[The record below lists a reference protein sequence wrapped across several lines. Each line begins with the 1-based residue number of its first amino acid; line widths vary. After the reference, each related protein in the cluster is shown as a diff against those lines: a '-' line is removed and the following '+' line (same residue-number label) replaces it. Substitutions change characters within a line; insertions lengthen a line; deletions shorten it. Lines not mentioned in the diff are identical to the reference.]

1 MEVPQY
7 DDYIIDCETL
17 SNKPNATVIDF
28 ALVVFREDIM
38 NPPSFRDLIK
48 SGIKV
53 KFDLK
58 SQKNRHKMK
67 STIDWWKKQSDE
79 AKANLKPSA
88 SDVSVKDGMH
98 TLLEFLNAPFHK
110 INYWKSLAWCRG
122 NSFDFPIFE
131 DILSEYHGKDDTVFE
146 QPVNFSRQ
154 RDIRTAIEQNLG
166 TRHQT
171 TCPLPKGT
179 LDGFI
184 AHDSIH
190 DACRDILMLIYSK
203 RYAYGIEDM
212 PTGDNVD
219 LHSITKK

>member
-1 MEVPQY
+1 MEVSQF
-7 DDYIIDCETL
+7 DDYIIDCETF
-17 SNKPNATVIDF
+17 SNKANATVIDF
-28 ALVVFREDIM
+28 ALVVFKEDVM
-38 NPPSFRDLIK
+38 NPPSFSDLVK

-58 SQKNRHKMK
+58 SQKERHKMK

-79 AKANLKPSA
+79 AKANLKPSTD
-88 SDVSVKDGMH
+88 DVTIEQGMKE
-98 TLLEFLNAPFHK
+98 LLDFLSSPWFK
-110 INYWKSLAWCRG
+110 IDYWKSLAWCRG

-131 DILSEYHGKDDTVFE
+131 DILSQYYGKDDTIFE

-166 TRHQT
+166 KRHQT

-190 DACRDILMLIYSK
+190 DCAKDILMYLYSK
-203 RYAYGIEDM
+203 RYAYGIEEM

-219 LHSITKK
+219 PRSIRAI